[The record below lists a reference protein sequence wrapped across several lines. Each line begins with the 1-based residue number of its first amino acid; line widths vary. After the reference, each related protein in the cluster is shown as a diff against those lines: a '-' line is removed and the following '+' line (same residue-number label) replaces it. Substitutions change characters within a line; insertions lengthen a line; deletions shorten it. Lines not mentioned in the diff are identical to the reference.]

1 MVAWRYLTIEQK
13 ILFTNKTLLMF
24 MKNLFKVLT
33 VCTVAVMT
41 LSSCNCF
48 TKMAKNQDSISL
60 TCVPEVL
67 VLNNGNVDAAIT
79 VTFPEKYFNAKAV
92 LKVTPVVVF
101 EGGEVAGTTQYF
113 QGVKVEDNYTVIDKA
128 MGGQYT
134 MNVTFPYDAR
144 MANSELQIRAEIKCP
159 KGSCQE
165 FTLVNLNNGAM
176 PTSEEAAILA
186 AGGDEALKLARTF
199 GITVAYGIN
208 TMQRD
213 LDFSAA
219 MESMASGYKNVTN
232 EVTKANYMYAIS
244 SSNLTKKALNSEE
257 VAAFQQKAAEQKEND
272 RIKQNIYVNGYASPD
287 GPEKFNDKLAAAR
300 SKSGEK
306 AAAKLLKDLG
316 LTLDAS
322 SYGEDW
328 DGFKELVAASNI
340 EDKELILSVLNS
352 YESSTE
358 REEQIKNM
366 SKVFEAL
373 KDEILPQLRRAQLV
387 NSSDITGKTDDEMA
401 ALVREAK
408 FAELNELEMLHIA
421 STGKLSQA
429 EKVAVLEAAAK
440 EYKSVVAYNNL
451 GVAYAE
457 AGEGEKAAEAFAA
470 AVKAG
475 GNATQINNNLALV
488 NLMNGDTEAAKSY
501 TANAS
506 KETKALAAAAEGNY
520 AAAQSQLEGYNA
532 AIAATMNADYT
543 AAKQFVANDTTA
555 KADYLRAVI
564 ATKQGDFTTA
574 TAELKSAI
582 AKDAT
587 YAERCKEDVNLRKFI
602 GNEIA
607 L

>member
-1 MVAWRYLTIEQK
+1 
-13 ILFTNKTLLMF
+13 
-24 MKNLFKVLT
+24 MKNLFKVLS

-48 TKMAKNQDSISL
+48 TKMAKNQDDIAL

-67 VLNNGNVDAAIT
+67 VLNNGKVDAAIT

-144 MANSELQIRAEIKCP
+144 MVNSELQIRAEIKCP
-159 KGSCQE
+159 KGSCKE

-176 PTSEEAAILA
+176 PTSEEAEILA

-199 GITVAYGIN
+199 GITVAYGVN
-208 TMQRD
+208 TLQRD

-244 SSNLTKKALNSEE
+244 SSNLTKKAMNSDE
-257 VAAFQQKAAEQKEND
+257 VAAFKQKATEQSSNE

-300 SKSGEK
+300 SKSGET
-306 AAAKLLKDLG
+306 AAAKLLKELG
-316 LTLDAS
+316 LNLDAS

-328 DGFKELVAASNI
+328 EGFKELVAASNI
-340 EDKELILSVLNS
+340 EDKQLILSVLNS

-373 KDEILPQLRRAQLV
+373 KEEILPQLRRAQLV
-387 NSSDITGKTDDEMA
+387 NSSDITGKTDEEMI
-401 ALVREAK
+401 ALVRESK
-408 FAELNELEMLHIA
+408 YAELNELEMLHIA
-421 STGKLSQA
+421 STGKLAQA

-488 NLMNGDTEAAKSY
+488 NLMNGNTEAAKSY
-501 TANAS
+501 SANAS

-520 AAAQSQLEGYNA
+520 AQAQSQLEGYNA
-532 AIAATMNADYT
+532 AVAATMNADYT
-543 AAKQFVANDTTA
+543 AAKQFVANDATA

-564 ATKQGDFTTA
+564 ATKQGDFATA

-582 AKDAT
+582 AKDAA
-587 YAERCKEDVNLRKFI
+587 YAERCKEDVNLRKYI

>member
-1 MVAWRYLTIEQK
+1 
-13 ILFTNKTLLMF
+13 

-457 AGEGEKAAEAFAA
+457 AGEGEKAAEVFAA

-564 ATKQGDFTTA
+564 AVKQGDFTTA

-587 YAERCKEDVNLRKFI
+587 YAERCKEDVNLRKYI